1 MTSKMDRAVAF
12 DTLLEKKLELEAALA
27 HQQKLVRVL
36 AEEVARIGKAY
47 DSDDM
52 VAWAEEKVREQEAK
66 P

>member
-52 VAWAEEKVREQEAK
+52 VAWAEAKVREQEAK